1 MWKKYRRKIV
11 KREESS
17 LTDVLRSRSLTLCQ
31 RRICRERIDFSLLF
45 CMSTSLAN
53 GGAAQGTMGL
63 PEEKI
68 KQLCLDAGFSSVRL
82 VPLKK
87 SNHNLYEARA

>member
-31 RRICRERIDFSLLF
+31 RRICRERIDFSLPL
-45 CMSTSLAN
+45 SAYLLAVW
-53 GGAAQGTMGL
+53 
-63 PEEKI
+63 
-68 KQLCLDAGFSSVRL
+68 CRYYLD
-82 VPLKK
+82 
-87 SNHNLYEARA
+87 